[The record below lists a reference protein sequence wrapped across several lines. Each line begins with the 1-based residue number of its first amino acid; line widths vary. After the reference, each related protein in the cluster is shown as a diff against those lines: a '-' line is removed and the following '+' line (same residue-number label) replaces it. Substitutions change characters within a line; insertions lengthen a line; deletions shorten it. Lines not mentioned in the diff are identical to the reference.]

1 MRTNLACLVT
11 AGALALGSLTVACG
25 DDDSGATDGTDGGA
39 SSSSS
44 SGGPDGSTGDGGANP
59 DGATGACTFAT
70 YVIGLVGSSTN
81 ATALPD
87 TTLGASCAPSTS
99 QDEFKSLFP

>member
-1 MRTNLACLVT
+1 MPRHLACLAF
-11 AGALALGSLTVACG
+11 AGALALVACG
-25 DDDSGATDGTDGGA
+25 DDDNGATDQPDGT

-44 SGGPDGSTGDGGANP
+44 SGGLDGGVP
-59 DGATGACTFAT
+59 DGASPDGAVPGCTFAT
-70 YVIGLVGSSTN
+70 YVIGLVGTSTN

-87 TTLGASCAPSTS
+87 TTLGASCAESTS